1 MLGSKHCHRFLRT
14 GLCSTLHTSSYSEHS
29 HGHDSTFTDLA
40 SCEFYS
46 AIIMLFDAQLS
57 PLENDGSPLSD
68 NQRSISRDTAAQ
80 ATAQLETLLRIY
92 YMRHG
97 FEAYDAML
105 LVHLVHLANLTLA
118 RLAQIEQTP
127 DPQKS
132 SLEDTETLRS
142 TLILCLKGLHDQSK
156 NFYLSG
162 VVFDVMTNRPST
174 ENRNLVGKFVPLAD
188 SNAEDSAV
196 DRSQRVISDY
206 VIPVVN
212 LNEEPDAG
220 RLANMVLE
228 FGRMSHGD

>member
-1 MLGSKHCHRFLRT
+1 M
-14 GLCSTLHTSSYSEHS
+14 
-29 HGHDSTFTDLA
+29 A

-57 PLENDGSPLSD
+57 PVENDGSPLSD
-68 NQRSISRDTAAQ
+68 NQRSISREITAQ

-105 LVHLVHLANLTLA
+105 LVHLVHLANVTLA

-127 DPQKS
+127 DPPEA

-162 VVFDVMTNRPST
+162 VVFDVMKNRLSP
-174 ENRNLVGKFVPLAD
+174 ENRNLVGRFVTLAD
-188 SNAEDSAV
+188 SNVEDRSM
-196 DRSQRVISDY
+196 DRSQRITSDY

-212 LNEEPDAG
+212 LNEHPDAG

-228 FGRMSHGD
+228 FGSMSHED

>member
-1 MLGSKHCHRFLRT
+1 M
-14 GLCSTLHTSSYSEHS
+14 
-29 HGHDSTFTDLA
+29 A

-57 PLENDGSPLSD
+57 PVENDGSPLSD
-68 NQRSISRDTAAQ
+68 NQRSISRDITAQ

-105 LVHLVHLANLTLA
+105 LVHLVHLANVTLA
-118 RLAQIEQTP
+118 RLAQIERTP
-127 DPQKS
+127 DPPEA

-162 VVFDVMTNRPST
+162 VVFDVMKNRLSP
-174 ENRNLVGKFVPLAD
+174 ENRNLVGRFVTLAD
-188 SNAEDSAV
+188 SNVEDRSM
-196 DRSQRVISDY
+196 DRSQRIISDY

-212 LNEEPDAG
+212 LNEHPDAG

-228 FGRMSHGD
+228 FGSMSHED